1 MVQQK
6 NVSNQLK
13 KRSLHDIYK
22 QNNKMKRSELKSS
35 IREEI
40 LEILESASQED
51 VDAQKAYN
59 AELEK
64 TAKLVKDAGLDE
76 GDNQDDG
83 YVRKDDVDDTTD
95 LYVHNNPESMA
106 FENSNPV
113 VAKGDGIEITQD
125 EMDKLHKDGKVKLK
139 DGSIL
144 VFPKKPL
151 KEEDDDEMDKKASA
165 AAKKGDSVS
174 KIANKLQQ
182 TTKEMKQVVKKWKNA
197 EGAEKDKL
205 TDRLRD
211 LTKIKKELEGLL

>member
-1 MVQQK
+1 
-6 NVSNQLK
+6 
-13 KRSLHDIYK
+13 
-22 QNNKMKRSELKSS
+22 MKRSELKQS
-35 IREEI
+35 IKEEI
-40 LEILESASQED
+40 IDILETASKED
-51 VDAQKAYN
+51 VETQKAYN

-64 TAKLVKDAGLDE
+64 SAKLMKDAGLDE
-76 GDNQDDG
+76 GNDRDYRDDG
-83 YVRKDDVDDTTD
+83 YVDKKDVDDTTD
-95 LYVHNNPESMA
+95 LYVHNDPESMA
-106 FENSNPV
+106 FETKSPV

-125 EMDKLHKDGKVKLK
+125 EMNKLHKDGRVKLK

-182 TTKEMKQVVKKWKNA
+182 TTKEMKQVVKKWKTS
-197 EGAEKDKL
+197 EGAEKEKL
-205 TDRLRD
+205 KNRLRD

>member
-76 GDNQDDG
+76 GNDRDYRDDG
-83 YVRKDDVDDTTD
+83 YVDKRDVDDTTN
-95 LYVHNNPESMA
+95 LYVHNDPESMA
-106 FENSNPV
+106 FENKTKEL
-113 VAKGDGIEITQD
+113 AITAD
-125 EMDKLHKDGKVKLK
+125 EMNQLHKVGKVKLS
-139 DGSIL
+139 DGSML
-144 VFPKKPL
+144 VFPKEPL
-151 KEEDDDEMDKKASA
+151 KEEDEDDMDKKAMA

-174 KIANKLQQ
+174 KIASKLQQ
-182 TTKEMKQVVKKWKNA
+182 TTKEMKQVVKKWKTS
-197 EGAEKDKL
+197 EGAEKEKL
-205 TDRLRD
+205 TNRLRQ